1 MPFFANVI
9 QWNLRS
15 AFSLYFLF
23 QQCGQKKISN
33 SEGETLHLWTQCL
46 CWHNPQRGICGETP
60 GLGSSQI
67 HPHFIPTKTTRA
79 DDVRAA
85 IPATSHGRPIQ
96 VCLTIYEAFRQTEAH
111 LVTCALKVGF
121 PLFLGPFIASLL
133 LLWSVGQVLR
143 DTLCCTKEKA

>member
-23 QQCGQKKISN
+23 QQCGQKKSLIQRVKPCTSELNVCVDTTLKEGSVEKLRAWEAPRSIHISP
-33 SEGETLHLWTQCL
+33 
-46 CWHNPQRGICGETP
+46 PQR
-60 GLGSSQI
+60 
-67 HPHFIPTKTTRA
+67 PHRQMMSGQQY
-79 DDVRAA
+79 
-85 IPATSHGRPIQ
+85 PATSHGQPIQ
-96 VCLTIYEAFRQTEAH
+96 VCLAIYEAFRQTEAH
-111 LVTCALKVGF
+111 LITCALKVGF

-143 DTLCCTKEKA
+143 DTLWCAKEKA